1 MERTRRKTLEGIVV
15 SDKML
20 KTVVVSVET
29 KSKHPI
35 YRKLVITH
43 KKYKAHNENDNA
55 KLGDKV
61 EITETRKLSATKCWR
76 ISKIIE
82 RAR

>member
-1 MERTRRKTLEGIVV
+1 MERSRRKVLEGLVT
-15 SDKML
+15 SDKMQ
-20 KTVVVSVET
+20 KTVVVTVET
-29 KSKHPI
+29 KNKHPL

-43 KKYKAHNENDNA
+43 KKYHAHNENDDA

-61 EITETRKLSATKCWR
+61 EITETRPLSATKNWR
-76 ISKIIE
+76 VSRIIE

>member
-61 EITETRKLSATKCWR
+61 EITETRKLSATKC
-76 ISKIIE
+76 
-82 RAR
+82 

>member
-1 MERTRRKTLEGIVV
+1 MERARRKVLEGLVT
-15 SDKML
+15 SDKMQ
-20 KTVVVSVET
+20 KTVVVTVET
-29 KSKHPI
+29 KNKHPL

-43 KKYKAHNENDNA
+43 KKYHAHNENDVA

-61 EITETRKLSATKCWR
+61 EITETRPLSATKNWR
-76 ISKIIE
+76 VSRIIE